1 MQEMAN
7 RPTFSALG
15 LVITA
20 VLALAL
26 IALANVGLR
35 GWRMDLT
42 ENRLY
47 TLSPGTHAI
56 LNKLDEPIH
65 LYFFYSRETAQ
76 GLPSIATYARRVQ
89 EMLEEM
95 SEIAGDKL
103 KLTVIDPEPF
113 SEEEDRAV
121 QLGIQGIPLSNG
133 GKTLYFGLAGSNAV
147 GESQVIPFFSSER
160 EPLLEYDIAKL
171 IYQLGQGHKPVVGL
185 ITTLK
190 MNGGLDAAS
199 MRPKPA
205 WVIVEQLRQLFELRN
220 LDTDIR
226 EIPEEVKV
234 LMLVHPADL
243 KPATLYAVDQFVL
256 RGGHLLVFTD
266 PLSEVAGGLGGLPH
280 QGAAPTASDINSL
293 SEAWGVRM
301 RPREVLGDALYALR
315 VTVDPAKAPERDYA
329 TIGVRGEA
337 LNQDDVITQG
347 MERVNIAYGGILERV
362 AEATTEF
369 TPLIRSSDQAMPIP
383 RELVRQGR
391 DPQTLQRGFRP
402 SGERYVLAARISGTV
417 KSAFPDGPPKPEQ
430 GEDQGKPPHDAADQ
444 PEQQQPEH
452 AHLGESKG
460 PINVVMV
467 ADTDLLSDRL
477 WVSLESFFGRRIA
490 SPFADNGDL
499 VVNAVDNLLGSS
511 ELISIR
517 SRASYSRPFDRVDAL
532 RLRAEARFREKEQAL
547 QAQLRET
554 EHKIAELQQKEGD
567 AGGALILSDAQR
579 KAVKGFQDE
588 LVRTRKELRT
598 VQHRLNKDIQEL
610 GTRLKFINIA
620 LVPLLLVIGAIAW
633 TLWRRKRPLTPAHKG
648 GQA

>member
-1 MQEMAN
+1 MQESAN

-35 GWRMDLT
+35 GWRLDLT

-56 LNKLDEPIH
+56 LNKLDEPVH

-76 GLPSIATYARRVQ
+76 GLPSITTYARRVQ

-95 SEIAGDKL
+95 SEIAGERL
-103 KLTVIDPEPF
+103 RLTVIDPEPF
-113 SEEEDRAV
+113 SEDEDRAV

-133 GKTLYFGLAGSNAV
+133 GKSLYFGLAGSNAV

-185 ITTLK
+185 ITTLE
-190 MNGGLDAAS
+190 MDGGFDAAT

-220 LDTDIR
+220 LDSDVQ

-234 LMLVHPADL
+234 LMLVHPTDL
-243 KPATLYAVDQFVL
+243 KPATLYAIDQFVL
-256 RGGHLLVFTD
+256 GGGHLLVFTD
-266 PLSEVAGGLGGLPH
+266 PLAETAGGLGGLPR
-280 QGAAPTASDINSL
+280 QSVVAPSSDINGL

-301 RPREVLGDALYALR
+301 RPEVLGDALYALR

-329 TIGVRGEA
+329 TIGVHGEG
-337 LNQDDVITQG
+337 LSQDDVITQG

-362 AEATTEF
+362 EGAGTEF

-383 RELVRQGR
+383 VERARLGR
-391 DPQTLQRGFRP
+391 DPKALQRGFHP
-402 SGERYVLAARISGTV
+402 SGERYVLAARVAGTV
-417 KSAFPDGPPKPEQ
+417 KSAFPDGPPRPEQ
-430 GEDQGKPPHDAADQ
+430 GEGEDKPP
-444 PEQQQPEH
+444 PEDEDPPKPAQH
-452 AHLGESKG
+452 GHLVESKG

-511 ELISIR
+511 DLISIR

-532 RLRAEARFREKEQAL
+532 RLQAEARFREKEQAL

-554 EHKIAELQQKEGD
+554 ERKIAELQQQQGD
-567 AGGALILSDAQR
+567 GGALILREAQR
-579 KAVKGFQDE
+579 EAGVVKMF
-588 LVRTRKELRT
+588 LRKFT
-598 VQHRLNKDIQEL
+598 
-610 GTRLKFINIA
+610 
-620 LVPLLLVIGAIAW
+620 PLLF
-633 TLWRRKRPLTPAHKG
+633 
-648 GQA
+648 